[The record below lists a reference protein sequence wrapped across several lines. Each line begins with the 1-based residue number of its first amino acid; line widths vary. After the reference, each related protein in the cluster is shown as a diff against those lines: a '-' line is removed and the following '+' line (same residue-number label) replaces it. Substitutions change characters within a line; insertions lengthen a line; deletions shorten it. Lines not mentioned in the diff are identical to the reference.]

1 MKIYLVRYGEVNH
14 NLYKLYNREDEDL
27 NETGISEAYE
37 LKENISNISY
47 DIIISSPLIR
57 AKHTAQIINVKN
69 REIIIENNGI
79 LLTVTVSS
87 GTAFVSSSSCPDG
100 ICVATG
106 KISKSG
112 QIIVCAPA
120 NVAVWIEDGGE
131 NGYDAVTG

>member
-1 MKIYLVRYGEVNH
+1 MKESGI
-14 NLYKLYNREDEDL
+14 KLFKAGDLIICLTVIAVAAVLLFFPFIGKESRMLAVSVDGSKQFYALDE
-27 NETGISEAYE
+27 
-37 LKENISNISY
+37 
-47 DIIISSPLIR
+47 
-57 AKHTAQIINVKN
+57 N
-69 REIIIENNGI
+69 REITIENNGI

>member
-1 MKIYLVRYGEVNH
+1 MKESGI
-14 NLYKLYNREDEDL
+14 KLFKAGDLIICLTVIAVAAVLIFFPFIGKESRMLAVSVDGSKQFYALDE
-27 NETGISEAYE
+27 
-37 LKENISNISY
+37 
-47 DIIISSPLIR
+47 
-57 AKHTAQIINVKN
+57 N
-69 REIIIENNGI
+69 REITIENNGI

>member
-1 MKIYLVRYGEVNH
+1 MKESGI
-14 NLYKLYNREDEDL
+14 KLFKAGDLIICLTVIAVAAVLLFFPFIGKESRMLAVSVDGRKQFYALDE
-27 NETGISEAYE
+27 
-37 LKENISNISY
+37 
-47 DIIISSPLIR
+47 
-57 AKHTAQIINVKN
+57 N
-69 REIIIENNGI
+69 REITIENNGI

>member
-1 MKIYLVRYGEVNH
+1 MK
-14 NLYKLYNREDEDL
+14 
-27 NETGISEAYE
+27 ETGIKLFKAGD
-37 LKENISNISY
+37 LIICLTVIAVAAVLLFFPFIGKESRMLAVSVDGSKQFY
-47 DIIISSPLIR
+47 ALDE
-57 AKHTAQIINVKN
+57 N

>member
-1 MKIYLVRYGEVNH
+1 MKESGI
-14 NLYKLYNREDEDL
+14 KLFKAGDLIICLTVIAVAAVLLFFPFIGKESRMLAVSVDGSKQFYALDE
-27 NETGISEAYE
+27 
-37 LKENISNISY
+37 
-47 DIIISSPLIR
+47 
-57 AKHTAQIINVKN
+57 N

-79 LLTVTVSS
+79 LLTVTVLS

-131 NGYDAVTG
+131 NGYGAVTG

>member
-1 MKIYLVRYGEVNH
+1 MKESGI
-14 NLYKLYNREDEDL
+14 KLFKAGDLIICLTVIAVAAVLLFFPFIGKESRMLAVSVDGSKQFYALDE
-27 NETGISEAYE
+27 
-37 LKENISNISY
+37 
-47 DIIISSPLIR
+47 
-57 AKHTAQIINVKN
+57 N
-69 REIIIENNGI
+69 REITIENNGI
-79 LLTVTVSS
+79 ILTVTVSS